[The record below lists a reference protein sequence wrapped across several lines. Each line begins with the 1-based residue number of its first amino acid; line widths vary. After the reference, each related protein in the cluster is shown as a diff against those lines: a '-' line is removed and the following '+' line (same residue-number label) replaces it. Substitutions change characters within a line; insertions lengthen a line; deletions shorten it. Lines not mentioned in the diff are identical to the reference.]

1 MIFRF
6 LTIVAIA
13 IWFGGFTFY
22 STAVIST
29 SQELLH
35 SHLRAGLITQQVT
48 NWLNR
53 ISIIPLAL
61 CAINCWMLRKHES
74 KRLQQFL
81 IAALVVMVVLQ
92 AGLFMLYPMLDAK
105 IVDREVMDAGNLFK
119 VHRLYLVI
127 STGQWC
133 ATLAYLWASLALW
146 MKAPREAIQTN
157 HA

>member
-1 MIFRF
+1 MTFRF
-6 LTIVAIA
+6 ITLVAIA

-29 SQELLH
+29 SQEVLH

-53 ISIIPLAL
+53 ISFVPLAL
-61 CAINCWMLRKHES
+61 CAVNCWILRKHER
-74 KRLQQFL
+74 KRMLQLL
-81 IAALVVMVVLQ
+81 IAALGVMIVLQ
-92 AGLFMLYPMLDAK
+92 VGLFVLHPIIDAK
-105 IVDREVMDAGNLFK
+105 IVDREVEDAGNFFK
-119 VHRLYLVI
+119 LHRLYLVT

-146 MKAPREAIQTN
+146 GVAERPEAPRC
-157 HA
+157 